1 MRSVFTFHRHQ
12 DVRMMTET
20 IRTCRRLLVA
30 AGACAALLMPV
41 VASAQKAVFVV
52 RHAERLDDSA
62 DTPLSEAG
70 KARAVRLAAVLKDA
84 GVTAIYATQWQR
96 TQQTVAPLAAAMKLP
111 VQQVQSKDIEGLV
124 ATLRAK
130 HAGDVVVVA
139 AHSDSAPL
147 IVAALGAANAITIA
161 HEEYDN
167 LFVVVPGAG
176 ATPTLLR
183 LRYLR
188 VSR

>member
-1 MRSVFTFHRHQ
+1 
-12 DVRMMTET
+12 MMTET

-30 AGACAALLMPV
+30 AGACAILAVPA

-52 RHAERLDDSA
+52 RHAERLDDSPDA
-62 DTPLSEAG
+62 PLSDAG
-70 KARAVRLAAVLKDA
+70 RARAVRLAAILKDA
-84 GVTAIYATQWQR
+84 GVSTIYATQWQR
-96 TQQTVAPLAAAMKLP
+96 TQQTVAPLASAMTLP
-111 VQQVQSKDIEGLV
+111 VQQVQSKDIAGLV

-130 HAGDVVVVA
+130 HANDVVVVA

-161 HEEYDN
+161 PDEYDN

-176 ATPTLLR
+176 ATPTFLR
-183 LRYLR
+183 LRY
-188 VSR
+188 